1 MNNGTQII
9 IKPLLEKLFW
19 NGWKQHQI
27 IMFTAPCG
35 FGKTTVAKALL
46 SKEKVCEIS
55 VLDSEFLPEDILHKS
70 TVVLIDD
77 LQYLLDRKKQRR
89 LCDLILARAD
99 LHFVFLSRGH
109 LPGWLMPFQL
119 DGNMLILEASQL
131 KFDPLIAQKM
141 LESQCTQLSD
151 NQKNELIR
159 LTDGYP
165 AALSIICRKLKNGAK
180 FTKETI
186 PKIEY
191 DLFFYFEDAIY
202 MRFEAP
208 LRYFLLSIAPFESF
222 NIEFARIVSED
233 SRAGEFLG
241 TIQRDTNM
249 LSFDKTKTYH
259 IYPFFQRFLLW
270 LLQQQFT
277 TAEHNMLYS
286 RAAQYYELN
295 RDLENALK
303 FYSLAGEQNKVWGL
317 LVKNSEENPNDG
329 NYFEMKNYYFA
340 LSRDEVLK
348 SPSLISGMSMLTAL
362 CMDYEASESWY
373 KDLQNYLAHLNK
385 EDYEYK
391 NVKAKLI
398 YLDIGLPQRHSQG
411 LIKTIISTYRLV
423 IETRFKISPLSIT
436 NMLPSIMNGDKDFC
450 YWSKKDDILYG
461 PMKKPLETLLGK
473 GGIGIVDCGICES
486 KFEKGEDVSK
496 RLLTLMSRLG
506 EIQARGTPE
515 VEFAVIGL
523 LARVQIS
530 QGNARTALESIQSLR
545 DKFCET
551 GQTRFLGNID
561 AMICRINLQ
570 LGNIQAAHIWFQ
582 DKAPKNDVQL
592 WIMWRY
598 QYLTRVMV
606 QIYEEDYEDAL
617 ILLSRLLPYFNQC
630 KRVMDSIYIHMLK
643 SLCHEALGGKSWR
656 DELNIALDSCYEYN
670 FIWPVAQYG
679 VAILP
684 LLKKSK
690 WTKDLDYLN
699 ELISATRVQAAQYP
713 KFLKSQRQL
722 VEPLSPAEN
731 QVLSLLCE
739 NLTNQEIG
747 DILGIKLS
755 TVKSHVSH
763 ILHKLGVNRRSEAKT
778 VAEELQLIKLG

>member
-1 MNNGTQII
+1 
-9 IKPLLEKLFW
+9 
-19 NGWKQHQI
+19 
-27 IMFTAPCG
+27 
-35 FGKTTVAKALL
+35 
-46 SKEKVCEIS
+46 
-55 VLDSEFLPEDILHKS
+55 
-70 TVVLIDD
+70 
-77 LQYLLDRKKQRR
+77 
-89 LCDLILARAD
+89 
-99 LHFVFLSRGH
+99 
-109 LPGWLMPFQL
+109 
-119 DGNMLILEASQL
+119 
-131 KFDPLIAQKM
+131 
-141 LESQCTQLSD
+141 
-151 NQKNELIR
+151 
-159 LTDGYP
+159 
-165 AALSIICRKLKNGAK
+165 
-180 FTKETI
+180 
-186 PKIEY
+186 
-191 DLFFYFEDAIY
+191 
-202 MRFEAP
+202 
-208 LRYFLLSIAPFESF
+208 
-222 NIEFARIVSED
+222 
-233 SRAGEFLG
+233 
-241 TIQRDTNM
+241 
-249 LSFDKTKTYH
+249 
-259 IYPFFQRFLLW
+259 
-270 LLQQQFT
+270 
-277 TAEHNMLYS
+277 
-286 RAAQYYELN
+286 
-295 RDLENALK
+295 
-303 FYSLAGEQNKVWGL
+303 
-317 LVKNSEENPNDG
+317 
-329 NYFEMKNYYFA
+329 MKNYYFA

-722 VEPLSPAEN
+722 VEPLS
-731 QVLSLLCE
+731 
-739 NLTNQEIG
+739 
-747 DILGIKLS
+747 DR
-755 TVKSHVSH
+755 KSV
-763 ILHKLGVNRRSEAKT
+763 V
-778 VAEELQLIKLG
+778 